1 MKLLKRIRP
10 FLNLSATKAIYKGMT
25 YLTYCG
31 ILYLNINKSRKE
43 KLSSFHDGAMNITAF
58 NTPQDDVSISV
69 NEVKACRFVR
79 RNMDG
84 NVCLNFATYF
94 VKRDHNVESRN
105 NGYQLQLSKIRLEYT
120 RSSLLLYES

>member
-1 MKLLKRIRP
+1 MIIP
-10 FLNLSATKAIYKGMT
+10 F
-25 YLTYCG
+25 LTYCV

-43 KLSSFHDGAMNITAF
+43 KLSSFHDRAINIIAF
-58 NTPQDDVSISV
+58 NTTQDDVNIKKPMSV
-69 NEVKACRFVR
+69 NKIKACRFVR

-105 NGYQLQLSKIRLEYT
+105 SEYQLQLPKIPLEYS
-120 RSSLLLYES
+120 RSSYII